1 MSQPEREFDL
11 KLFKKN
17 GFIGEKDDAVYFAE
31 KIEKLIKRS
40 KRTKHQRRHK
50 MKYHV
55 FEEDFS

>member
-17 GFIGEKDDAVYFAE
+17 GFIGEKDDAVDFAE